1 MTSAESSEPTPPMS
15 PVAPRKERN
24 PRTVALGLLG
34 VVVGIVLLLVVFV
47 FAIPSL
53 TESGNVKVKLG
64 TDTFDAGLSDQ
75 AGRRHPP
82 GRTDPVLRRGQRP
95 ERHLPPAPRRRR
107 RHRVAGVRR
116 PPHRDQPRLH
126 VDVGRG
132 RRPVHRPLRRHRRG
146 PADGSGL
153 KQYQVVVTESGTVVI
168 NLDPDNPIPSSSTTS
183 ASTTT
188 TLRVTGTTPG

>member
-1 MTSAESSEPTPPMS
+1 MS

-24 PRTVALGLLG
+24 PRTVALGLIG

-64 TDTFDAGLSDQ
+64 TDTFDAGLANKRAETIRRGGPLLFSDVASGQ
-75 AGRRHPP
+75 NDIYLQHLGEDDAVGWLAFDARRT
-82 GRTDPVLRRGQRP
+82 GTSRDCTLTWDEDGNQFTDPCDGTV
-95 ERHLPPAPRRRR
+95 
-107 RHRVAGVRR
+107 V
-116 PPHRDQPRLH
+116 
-126 VDVGRG
+126 
-132 RRPVHRPLRRHRRG
+132 

-188 TLRVTGTTPG
+188 TLRVTGTTPTG